1 MASAGAEPTPALP
14 AEWNA
19 LELAVRRL
27 LEQHDAIRRKAEQ
40 AEQRTQEL
48 EAALGAVSAGNLD
61 PVALSARADALTQEN
76 RLLAD
81 RLAEANAL
89 VERIV
94 ARLNYLEAER

>member
-1 MASAGAEPTPALP
+1 MASAGAEPSPVLP
-14 AEWNA
+14 AEWNT

-27 LEQHDAIRRKAEQ
+27 LEQHDAMRRRTEQ
-40 AEQRTQEL
+40 AEQRTREL
-48 EAALGAVSAGNLD
+48 EAALGAVADGNLD
-61 PVALSARADALTQEN
+61 PVALSERADALTREN
-76 RLLAD
+76 RLLTD